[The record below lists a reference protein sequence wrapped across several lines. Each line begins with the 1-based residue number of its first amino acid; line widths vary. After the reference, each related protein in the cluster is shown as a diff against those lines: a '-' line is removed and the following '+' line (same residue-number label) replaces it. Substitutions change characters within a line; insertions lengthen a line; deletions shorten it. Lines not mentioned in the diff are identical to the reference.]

1 MDGRQQVRVVVQ
13 INLEEGAG
21 DREALAASIVAGSDK
36 AAREPGCLQYTS
48 YRSISAPDTV
58 VVLELWD
65 SLENYDRHWQS
76 MVAEDPKAGWPGPD
90 GEPRK
95 VIEFYR
101 HAVFELIDGAWQT
114 TDVAGRCESIRW
126 P

>member
-48 YRSISAPDTV
+48 YRSVSAPDTV

-65 SLENYDRHWQS
+65 SLENYDRHWRS
-76 MVAEDPKAGWPGPD
+76 MVAEDPRAGLPQE

-95 VIEFYR
+95 VIEFYQ
-101 HAVFELIDGAWQT
+101 HSVFELVDGSWQT
-114 TDVAGRCESIRW
+114 IDVARRAETIRW